1 MSTYM
6 SAVPVI
12 STGAERSA
20 AKRRD
25 LGGDGQDLSTSLSL
39 GADEPRDSG

>member
-25 LGGDGQDLSTSLSL
+25 LVATGKISRLRLL